1 MVLEF
6 IICLLVVPAGVSAQ
20 HCCPEPCWY
29 SQSCIQLFPLLSEAL
44 EQGLEI
50 SGSEGFGQC
59 LPMLFLVLAAS

>member
-6 IICLLVVPAGVSAQ
+6 IIRLLVVPAGVSAQ
-20 HCCPEPCWY
+20 HCCPGPCWY
-29 SQSCIQLFPLLSEAL
+29 SQSCIQLIPLLSEAL
-44 EQGLEI
+44 EQGLES